1 MTNPYPES
9 FLRLLQH
16 VGPDARV
23 LDVGSGGR
31 VLPPQVTGLEYVP
44 HPNNSVQAD
53 ALALPFRDGWFDLVQ
68 CQAVLEHVTDPQLA
82 VDEMTRVLRPGG
94 WLYVEVAFMQPLHQ
108 APHHYFNVTPFGLDH
123 LCRHL
128 TVVDRAT
135 LGTLEEQFDWIFRE
149 AGMTP
154 EDRRIVARY
163 TRRLDASIKPRQRA
177 SVASGVSITAIK
189 PGAETDPRSP

>member
-9 FLRLLQH
+9 FLRLLDA

-31 VLPPQVTGLEYVP
+31 VLPSNVIGMEIVA

-53 ALALPFRDGWFDLVQ
+53 ALALPFRDNWFDLVQ
-68 CQAVLEHVTDPQLA
+68 CQAVLEHVTDPQRA

-108 APHHYFNVTPFGLDH
+108 APHHYFNVTPHGLDH

-128 TVVDRAT
+128 DVVERAT
-135 LGTLEEQFDWIFRE
+135 IGTLEEQFDWIFRE

-154 EDRRIVARY
+154 EARRSVGRY
-163 TRRLDASIKPRQRA
+163 VSRVDATITPEQRRA
-177 SVASGVSITAIK
+177 VASGVTITATK
-189 PGAETDPRSP
+189 PRALLVAALS